1 MNNAVYTLRD
11 REKFEQELAEVNVE
25 LTVTA
30 EEIKIARGF
39 GDLSE
44 NAEYTSAK
52 DKEAKLQSR
61 RMELEYLLAT
71 SEFIDDT
78 NVNTDVVALGN
89 VVRAKDLEF
98 GDVDEYTI
106 VGFSEVDPARLFV
119 SNESPIGKALIGAR
133 VGDIVTAQTP
143 GGKLQLEVLEIRLRD
158 QEA

>member
-11 REKFEQELAEVNVE
+11 REKFEQELAEVNVA

-52 DKEAKLQSR
+52 DKEAKLQAR
-61 RMELEYLLAT
+61 KMELEYLLAT

-89 VVRAKDLEF
+89 VVRARDVEF
-98 GDVDEYTI
+98 GDEDEYTI
-106 VGFSEVDPARLFV
+106 VGFSEVDPSKLFV
-119 SNESPIGKALIGAR
+119 SNESPIGKALIGAH
-133 VGDIVTAQTP
+133 VGDVVTAQTP
-143 GGKLQLEVLEIRLRD
+143 GGRLQLEVLEIRLRG